1 MFSFYFSFSLYF
13 SLFLLFSFLLFSL
26 LLLLCVTSPHSLL
39 NFFPNQMFHAL
50 LHPTKNGLFPSAST
64 SLQVETFIPAAV
76 RQLFS
81 CLYLLEP
88 YGPLGKERKDQIEG
102 EERTFGSEINKHS
115 NKERKG

>member
-1 MFSFYFSFSLYF
+1 
-13 SLFLLFSFLLFSL
+13 
-26 LLLLCVTSPHSLL
+26 
-39 NFFPNQMFHAL
+39 MFHAL

-102 EERTFGSEINKHS
+102 EERTFGSEIKKHS
-115 NKERKG
+115 NKERNSKESEEKWRKGGEEEKTKERKRGEIEEK